1 MIGRSRDLV
10 FVGVA
15 AVLLVLYLGIG
26 LRIGPAFIPPPSP
39 TASPTK
45 PVSLVPLP
53 SAAVNVSGTIA
64 FALRGDVYVLSGK
77 GYVPLTSDGR
87 SHQPSIS
94 PDGRTVFFTRIEE
107 IDGKRI
113 VDNQVVPAHLRF
125 SNVVSR
131 SASGGTE
138 TVLIN
143 GLVRSADGFHAVTW
157 FDSPAVS
164 PDGKRIAVVADNGNG
179 NSDLELYDAQTGK
192 RTVPLSV
199 GSNLADPAWSPD
211 GTTIA
216 VTSYGL
222 GAPRVLLVPADG
234 RASTPLTTA
243 DGEPYRPSYS
253 PDGGWLLYTLRHEG
267 RNDLHA
273 MQVGGTL
280 GPTPRDIALTGDG
293 ASWNGVFSP
302 DGKQMAFLRE
312 VNGVIDLYSMDLGD
326 ALTGGS
332 AKSAVK
338 LTHGE
343 GIDGASRPAWGSSG

>member
-1 MIGRSRDLV
+1 MIGRSRELV

-15 AVLLVLYLGIG
+15 GILFVLYLGIG
-26 LRIGPAFIPPPSP
+26 LRVGPAFMPQASP
-39 TASPTK
+39 TPTPTK

-53 SAAVNVSGTIA
+53 SGPTVSGTIV
-64 FALRGDVYVLSGK
+64 FALRGDVYVLSGE

-94 PDGRTVFFTRIEE
+94 TDGRTIYFARIEE
-107 IDGKRI
+107 IEGRRR

-131 SASGGTE
+131 TASGGSE

-179 NSDLELYDAQTGK
+179 YSDLALYDAQTGS
-192 RTVPLSV
+192 RTVVLSER
-199 GSNLADPAWSPD
+199 SNLADPAWSPD
-211 GTTIA
+211 GKTIA
-216 VTSYGL
+216 VTSYAL
-222 GAPRVLLVPADG
+222 GNPRVQLVPADG
-234 RASTPLTTA
+234 RAASTLTTP

-253 PDGGWLLYTLRHEG
+253 PDGNWLVYTLRHDG
-267 RNDLHA
+267 LNDLHA
-273 MQVGGTL
+273 LQMGA
-280 GPTPRDIALTGDG
+280 TPGSASRDIALTGDG

-302 DGKQMAFLRE
+302 DGKHLAFLRE
-312 VNGVIDLYSMDLGD
+312 RDGVIDLYSMELAD
-326 ALTGGS
+326 ALAGGS
-332 AKSAVK
+332 PKLAIK
-338 LTHGE
+338 LTRGE
-343 GIDGASRPAWGSSG
+343 GIDGASRPAWGS